1 MSSAPV
7 SETPPSDAPVS
18 DASAARGK
26 KPLVG
31 ILGGIA
37 SGKSLVAGQL
47 AALGARVVSA
57 DALAHEVLE
66 YDEVKQMARE
76 RWGDV
81 VIGPGGRVDRA
92 AVARIVFAPTAE
104 AARERK
110 VLESWTHPEVGRLI
124 RERVEALVHDP
135 SVAAVVLDVPLML
148 ESGWNR
154 FCDRMLFV
162 DAPREAR
169 LARAVARGWSEEDF
183 DRREAAQPPLAEKR
197 AAADFVIDNSTTPQ
211 ATAAQVERF
220 WRTLASRPGANN

>member
-1 MSSAPV
+1 M
-7 SETPPSDAPVS
+7 SETPPSDDPTSDVS
-18 DASAARGK
+18 ADRGR

-47 AALGARVVSA
+47 AALGAQVVSA

-66 YDEVKQMARE
+66 YDEVKRKARE
-76 RWGDV
+76 RWGDE
-81 VIGPGGRVDRA
+81 VIGPDGRVDRA
-92 AVARIVFAPTAE
+92 AVARIVFAPTVE
-104 AARERK
+104 AASERK

-124 RERVEALVHDP
+124 RERVEALLHDP

-154 FCDRMLFV
+154 FCDRMIFV
-162 DAPREAR
+162 DAPRQAR
-169 LARAVARGWSEEDF
+169 LARAQARGWSEEDF
-183 DRREAAQPPLAEKR
+183 DRREATQPPLAAKR
-197 AAADFVIDNSTTPQ
+197 EAADCVIDNSTTPE

-220 WRTLASRPGANN
+220 WRTLTSRSAPIN